1 MRPKYRARLPNAKRT
16 FEAGSVRH
24 TSTKFFVV
32 WKTSAGIFSRILIQ
46 KPQCIVLSSA
56 AMVTAAETVQRGF
69 AADAKKTSTTKDTK
83 YHEGF
88 CWGRFPSS
96 YFVSFVVK
104 RFRIHPYLTESRFGG
119 IAQGDLY
126 LRFALTLSKESGAAT
141 FHAQAYIPTQPAQ
154 AIEDTRISQAHE
166 DPRRQEGYFPPS
178 CQGAQAGLGETRFP
192 RLVQWRG
199 QASAL
204 PLLCQ

>member
-1 MRPKYRARLPNAKRT
+1 MRKKHQPRRT
-16 FEAGSVRH
+16 RSITKVFVRVGFLRV
-24 TSTKFFVV
+24 TSC
-32 WKTSAGIFSRILIQ
+32 L
-46 KPQCIVLSSA
+46 
-56 AMVTAAETVQRGF
+56 
-69 AADAKKTSTTKDTK
+69 
-83 YHEGF
+83 
-88 CWGRFPSS
+88 
-96 YFVSFVVK
+96 VVK
-104 RFRIHPYLTESRFGG
+104 GFRIHPYLTESRFGG